1 MPINSNILK
10 LKQNLKA
17 WNRSLERLS
26 PPHRR
31 LVWLI
36 GGGLLLLLFY
46 GVVVNPLLN
55 LEESWTR
62 GVANR
67 SLVLIK
73 YQNLL
78 ASKDRVVKANKA
90 MKAALTRTEGQ
101 LLSGSNPAVASAD
114 LQEILK
120 NLTKEHGVQMTSAK
134 VLSPREAGPYM
145 EVPVQVELT
154 ATIKQI
160 VTLLYHLE
168 HHKKL
173 LFIPSLDINAP
184 RRIKKENS
192 QDTPLQISMV
202 ISGVIKKGMPS

>member
-1 MPINSNILK
+1 MPTNSSISK
-10 LKQNLKA
+10 LKQNFKA

-31 LVWLI
+31 LVLLL

-46 GVVVNPLLN
+46 LAVVNPLLN
-55 LEESWTR
+55 LEDAWSQELAS
-62 GVANR
+62 R
-67 SLVLIK
+67 SQVLSK
-73 YQNLL
+73 YENLL
-78 ASKDRVVKANKA
+78 KGKNRVSEANKV

-101 LLSGSNPAVASAD
+101 FLSGSNPAVASAD

-120 NLTKEHGVQMTSAK
+120 NLAKEQGVQMTSAK
-134 VLSPREAGPYM
+134 VLPPREAGIYL

-154 ATIKQI
+154 ATINQL

-173 LFIPSLDINAP
+173 LFIPDLDINSP
-184 RRIKKENS
+184 RMGQGGDK
-192 QDTPLQISMV
+192 DVPLQISMV
-202 ISGVIKKGMPS
+202 ISGVIKKGVPS

>member
-1 MPINSNILK
+1 MPTNSSISK
-10 LKQNLKA
+10 LKQNFKA

-31 LVWLI
+31 LVLLL

-46 GVVVNPLLN
+46 LAVVNPLLS
-55 LEESWTR
+55 LEEAWSQEL
-62 GVANR
+62 ANR
-67 SLVLIK
+67 SKLLSK

-78 ASKDRVVKANKA
+78 KSKSRVIEANKV

-101 LLSGSNPAVASAD
+101 FLSGSNPAVASAD

-120 NLTKEHGVQMTSAK
+120 NLAKEQGVQMTSAN
-134 VLSPREAGPYM
+134 VLPTREAGLYL
-145 EVPVQVELT
+145 EVPVQVQLT
-154 ATIKQI
+154 ATINQL

-173 LFIPSLDINAP
+173 LFIPDLDINAP
-184 RRIKKENS
+184 RWAKGDAKEV
-192 QDTPLQISMV
+192 PLQISMV
-202 ISGVIKKGMPS
+202 ISGVIKKGAPS